1 MGLSNSSNLGAKQ
14 KEFYMQILLIGAG
27 RSTGSLINYLV
38 KNALKYHWKIKIV
51 DQNFNFLDEDSA
63 KSEVVETEIVDIL
76 EKKKRA
82 ELIEQSDVV
91 ISMLPAHMH
100 IGIAQDCIRLKKNM
114 VTASYISDEM
124 RALEDDAVKA
134 GITIINEIGVDPGLD
149 HLSAMKVIDEI
160 RAVGGRLTDF
170 ESFTGGLVAPESD
183 NNPWNYKFTWNPRN
197 VVLAGQGGVVKFI
210 QNGSYKYIP
219 YHKVFR
225 RTEIID
231 IENHGKFEGIANRDS
246 LKYRQ
251 VYGLEDIETMYRGT
265 LRKPGFC
272 RAWDAFVQLGATDDS
287 YVISNSEKLTH
298 REFINLFLPYNPTDS
313 VELKFRHYL
322 NLAHDEIAL
331 FEKLEWLDIF
341 EDIPVGIKNA
351 TPAQVLQKILER
363 KWTLDP
369 DDKDMIVM
377 WHKFIYWLNGERIEK
392 HSAMV
397 VKGEDQQHTAMA
409 KTVGLPLGIA
419 TKMLLTG
426 KIKEPGVHIPI
437 KKSIYLPIL
446 KELEQHG
453 IVFEERIV

>member
-1 MGLSNSSNLGAKQ
+1 
-14 KEFYMQILLIGAG
+14 MQVLLIGAG
-27 RSTGSLINYLV
+27 RSTGSLISYLV
-38 KNALKYHWKIKIV
+38 ENAEKHEWKVKIV
-51 DQNFNFLDEDSA
+51 DQNFDFLDEA
-63 KSEVVETEIVDIL
+63 IANHQLVKTEVVDIL
-76 EKKKRA
+76 EDDKRA
-82 ELIEQSDVV
+82 ALVEQSSVV

-100 IGIAQDCIRLKKNM
+100 IGVAKDCIRFKKNM

-124 RALEDDAVKA
+124 KALEPEAIKA
-134 GITIINEIGVDPGLD
+134 GVTIINEIGVDPGLD

-160 RAVGGRLTDF
+160 RTEGGHLTDF

-197 VVLAGQGGVVKFI
+197 VVLAGQGGAVKFI
-210 QNGSYKYIP
+210 QKGTYKYIP

-251 VYGLEDIETMYRGT
+251 VYGLEDIETMFRGT
-265 LRKPGFC
+265 LRKPGYC
-272 RAWDAFVQLGATDDS
+272 RAWDSFVQLGATDDS
-287 YVISNSEKLTH
+287 YVIPNSEKMTH
-298 REFINLFLPYNPTDS
+298 REFINLFLPYNPNDS
-313 VELKFRHYL
+313 VELKLRHYL
-322 NLAHDEIAL
+322 NLAHDEIEL
-331 FEKLEWLDIF
+331 FEKLEWLDLF
-341 EDIPVGIKNA
+341 KDIPVGLKNA

-369 DDKDMIVM
+369 EDKDMIVM
-377 WHKFIYWLNGERIEK
+377 WHKFIYTLNGELVEK
-392 HSAMV
+392 HASMV
-397 VKGEDQQHTAMA
+397 VKGDDQQHTAMA

-446 KELEQHG
+446 KELEEYG
-453 IVFEERIV
+453 INFHEKIL

>member
-1 MGLSNSSNLGAKQ
+1 
-14 KEFYMQILLIGAG
+14 MQVLLIGAG
-27 RSTGSLINYLV
+27 RSTGSLISYLV
-38 KNALKYHWKIKIV
+38 ENAEKHEWKVKIV
-51 DQNFNFLDEDSA
+51 DQNFDFLDEA
-63 KSEVVETEIVDIL
+63 IANHQLVKTEVVDIL
-76 EKKKRA
+76 EDDKRA
-82 ELIEQSDVV
+82 ALVEQSSVV

-100 IGIAQDCIRLKKNM
+100 IGVAKDCIRFKKNM

-124 RALEDDAVKA
+124 KALEPEAIKA
-134 GITIINEIGVDPGLD
+134 GVTIINEIGVDPGLD

-160 RAVGGRLTDF
+160 RAEGGHLTDF

-197 VVLAGQGGVVKFI
+197 VVLAGQGGAVKFI
-210 QNGSYKYIP
+210 QKGTYKYIP

-265 LRKPGFC
+265 LRKPGYC
-272 RAWDAFVQLGATDDS
+272 RAWDSFVQLGATDDS
-287 YVISNSEKLTH
+287 YVIPNSEKMTH
-298 REFINLFLPYNPTDS
+298 REFINLFLPYNPNDS
-313 VELKFRHYL
+313 VELKLRHYL
-322 NLAHDEIAL
+322 NLAHDEIEL
-331 FEKLEWLDIF
+331 FEKLEWLDLF
-341 EDIPVGIKNA
+341 KDIPVGLKNA

-369 DDKDMIVM
+369 EDKDMIVM
-377 WHKFIYWLNGERIEK
+377 WHKFIYTLNGELVEK
-392 HSAMV
+392 HASMV
-397 VKGEDQQHTAMA
+397 VKGDDQQHTAMA

-446 KELEQHG
+446 KELEEYG
-453 IVFEERIV
+453 INFHEKIL

>member
-1 MGLSNSSNLGAKQ
+1 
-14 KEFYMQILLIGAG
+14 MQILLIGAG
-27 RSTGSLINYLV
+27 RSTGSLISYLV
-38 KNALKYHWKIKIV
+38 ENAEKHDWKIKIV
-51 DQNFNFLDEDSA
+51 DQNFEFLDDA
-63 KSEVVETEIVDIL
+63 VANHQLVKTEVVNIL
-76 EKKKRA
+76 EDEKRA
-82 ELIEQSDVV
+82 ALVEQSSVV

-100 IGIAQDCIRLKKNM
+100 MGVAKDCIRFRKNM
-114 VTASYISDEM
+114 VTASYISYEM
-124 RALEDDAVKA
+124 RALEPEAIKA
-134 GITIINEIGVDPGLD
+134 GVTIINEIGVDPGID

-160 RAVGGRLTDF
+160 RAEGGQLTDF

-197 VVLAGQGGVVKFI
+197 VVLAGQGGAVKFI
-210 QNGSYKYIP
+210 QNGTYKYIP
-219 YHKVFR
+219 YHKLFR

-231 IENHGKFEGIANRDS
+231 IAGHGKFEGIANRDS

-251 VYGLEDIETMYRGT
+251 VYGLDDIETMYRGT
-265 LRKPGFC
+265 LRKPGYC
-272 RAWDAFVQLGATDDS
+272 RAWDSFVQLGATDDS
-287 YVISNSEKLTH
+287 YVIPNSENLTH

-313 VELKFRHYL
+313 VELKLRHYL
-322 NLAHDEIAL
+322 NLAHDDIEL

-341 EDIPVGIKNA
+341 KDIPVGIKDA

-369 DDKDMIVM
+369 EDKDMIVM
-377 WHKFIYWLNGERIEK
+377 WHKFIYFLNDTRFEK
-392 HSAMV
+392 HASMV
-397 VKGEDQQHTAMA
+397 VKGDDQSHTAMA

-446 KELEQHG
+446 EELEEYG
-453 IVFEERIV
+453 IVFEEKLV